1 MTPTDAEM
9 PDIPNFL
16 DRTRGTAAKAAP
28 LPPDLAALT
37 VRRKRLLEAGYR
49 PIPANGKA
57 VHLAGWSSLQPTE
70 ADIEAWARE
79 RPGDTNT
86 GLLTRDTP
94 AVDNDVLDPDVA
106 TELCREFLSM
116 IGNGGR
122 VIWRVGQAPKHA
134 FLCRTDAPFKKIA
147 TPTFTSPDG
156 RKHRV
161 EVLADGQQ
169 IIVDGTHP
177 GTGEPYEWHDGEPGE
192 VRRDELPY
200 MDDAK
205 AAAFIAKATEVMIA
219 RGWTQEKP
227 QAETP
232 GREQKYAAAA
242 LDGCAAEL
250 GGTPEGERNNKLN
263 AVAYRMGR
271 MVARGWMDRD
281 AVCERLMAAARAC
294 GLGKD
299 EAKATLL
306 SGLKAGEA
314 NPHPDLEAR
323 AQAPEPELAPC
334 TIDAVLEVFER
345 WLILKGRTPVYA
357 VLGAVA
363 ANLLPGDP
371 VWLGL
376 IAPPSSAKT
385 EILNSISRLPYVVQA
400 STITPGGLLSGSTPK
415 KDQDK
420 QARGGLLQQIG
431 AFGII
436 MVKDFGSLMDM
447 RPDTKAEM
455 LAALREVFDGA
466 FTRHLGTDGGRTL
479 AWRGKA
485 GFVFAATGA
494 FDQHHSVITA
504 MGDRYLLCRVAPVD
518 GHEQFNRALEHVGAA
533 TERMRK
539 ELAEVVARLF
549 SGRTPEPRPLSLEER
564 GRIGSIVSLV
574 VRLRGVVERDR
585 YTREI
590 EAVPGAEGTARLGL
604 SLERLLAGLDTLGVD
619 RETALRVVEAV
630 ALDSVP
636 PIRRRAYEYVAGISP
651 GTAETSA
658 VAAHLGLPK
667 NTVRRYLEDLAAYGL
682 IILIPAEEKGESDLW
697 AAALQR

>member
-1 MTPTDAEM
+1 MTDA
-9 PDIPNFL
+9 
-16 DRTRGTAAKAAP
+16 
-28 LPPDLAALT
+28 DLAALT
-37 VRRKRLLEAGYR
+37 ARRKRLLAGGYR

-57 VHLAGWSSLQPTE
+57 VHLAGWSSLQATE

-79 RPGDTNT
+79 RPNDTNT
-86 GLLTRDTP
+86 GLLTARTP
-94 AVDNDVLDPDVA
+94 AVDIDVLDPDVA
-106 TELCREFLSM
+106 IELHREFLYM

-122 VIWRVGQAPKHA
+122 VIWRVGQTPKHA
-134 FLCRTDAPFKKIA
+134 FLCQTDAPFKKIA

-156 RKHRV
+156 RPNRV
-161 EVLADGQQ
+161 EVLCAGQQ
-169 IIVDGTHP
+169 IIAYGTHP
-177 GTGEPYEWHDGEPGE
+177 GTGGPYEWHDGEPGE

-205 AAAFIAKATEVMIA
+205 AAAFIAKATEVMKA
-219 RGWTQEKP
+219 HGWTADNEKKP

-232 GREQKYAAAA
+232 RAAAPAASSNPGLVREPQKYSRKA
-242 LDGCAAEL
+242 LDDCAAEL
-250 GGTPEGERNNKLN
+250 AGTPEGERNNKLN

-271 MVARGWMDRD
+271 MVARGWIDRD

-306 SGLKAGEA
+306 SGLEAGEA
-314 NPHPDLEAR
+314 EPHPDLEAR

-564 GRIGSIVSLV
+564 GRIGRIVSLV